1 MKHWKPFKKQTVAK
15 FLLAAC
21 LPLTMTGCGS
31 SADVLGLTKLLVKD
45 DVQALYDY
53 MIDWYYWYEEL
64 PIARDLTRYDTAE
77 EALAALRFSSDKFS
91 NITSAVSSNALL
103 TQGRATAFG
112 ITYKVENDET
122 LIVRLVQPNSP
133 AKAQGVLRGDVITAI
148 DGVAVKTLITEKR
161 LEDSFG
167 ESTVGVTKKFSITR
181 AAIPLEVTLTKT
193 DFVLNSAPVATVHPI
208 TGGKAGYIVYN
219 QFTEPSL
226 AQWRSAVQSV
236 KDQGATKIIVDLRFN
251 GGGRV
256 ATATDIAAALLPASA
271 QGKKFATLEFNKKRK
286 SNNSEEFLRADSLAG
301 SFTDVVFLSSPSSC
315 SAAELVMNGVTPFL
329 TANQVT
335 NIGQTT
341 CGKPYGFTPQ
351 EFKGK
356 LFNIATFVIKNANGS
371 GDYFDGIKPK
381 CGALDDNKGPLGD
394 ATESML
400 ASALAYLN
408 SGICAPVAS
417 SQIQGKSADGK
428 IRLKNEKDDYWQLPS
443 NGLARELGFI

>member
-1 MKHWKPFKKQTVAK
+1 MAVRKSNRKNTFAK
-15 FLLAAC
+15 LLLAAS
-21 LPLTMTGCGS
+21 LPLAAQGCGS

-64 PIARDLTRYDTAE
+64 PIARDLTRYSNAE
-77 EALAALRFSSDKFS
+77 EALSALRFSGDKFS
-91 NITSAVSSNALL
+91 NITSAASSNALL
-103 TQGRATAFG
+103 TEGRAIAFG
-112 ITYKVENDET
+112 ITYKVENDEA

-148 DGVAVKTLITEKR
+148 NGETVKSLIAEKR
-161 LEDSFG
+161 LENAFG
-167 ESTVGVTKKFSITR
+167 ESTVGVNKKFTITR
-181 AAIPLEVTLTKT
+181 AGQTLEISLSKT
-193 DFVLNSAPVATVHPI
+193 DFVLNSAPVATVHNI
-208 TGGKAGYIVYN
+208 TGGKAGYVVYN

-256 ATATDIAAALLPASA
+256 TTATGLAATLLPASA
-271 QGKKFATLEFNKKRK
+271 QGKKFASLEFNKKRK
-286 SNNSEEFLRADSLAG
+286 NNNSEEFFPADSLAG

-315 SAAELVMNGVTPFL
+315 SASELVMNGVTPYL

-341 CGKPYGFTPQ
+341 CGKPYGFTPR
-351 EFKGK
+351 EFEGK
-356 LFNIATFVIKNANGS
+356 LFNIATFVIKNAEGS
-371 GDYFDGIKPK
+371 SDYFDGIKPK
-381 CGALDDNKGPLGD
+381 CGAVDDNVGQLGD
-394 ATESML
+394 ASESML
-400 ASALAYLN
+400 SAALAYLN
-408 SGICAPVAS
+408 SGTCAPVTS

-428 IRLKNEKDDYWQLPS
+428 IRLKNEKDDYWQLPI